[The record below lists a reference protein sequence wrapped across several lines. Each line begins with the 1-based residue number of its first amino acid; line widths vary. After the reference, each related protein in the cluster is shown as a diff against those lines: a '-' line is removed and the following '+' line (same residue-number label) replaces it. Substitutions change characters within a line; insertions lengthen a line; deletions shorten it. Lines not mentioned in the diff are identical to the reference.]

1 MDIIQVRLSLR
12 RKPSIMIRCLFSG
25 GSTLD
30 NNKLAGSASFP
41 FARTP
46 SFFYKITQRLIF
58 SDFFLVDLFGGSA
71 SFLLVA
77 LLHTSVIDAPI
88 ARSSKHVCFFSYLS
102 SSRVSSVRSEG
113 PRGPSFVGRWSAGKS
128 SGAENPHEATE
139 TWETSNWIN
148 LIIIYSQ
155 SISTSILSHSFHKCK
170 RVSKYPTREQNKT

>member
-1 MDIIQVRLSLR
+1 MILLFPPSNGDSYVEKSGSQSIRLIDGSNPIQLRLLLC
-12 RKPSIMIRCLFSG
+12 RKPSIMTRCLFSG

-71 SFLLVA
+71 SFLPVP

-88 ARSSKHVCFFSYLS
+88 ARSSKHVRFFSYLS
-102 SSRVSSVRSEG
+102 SSRGSSVRSEG
-113 PRGPSFVGRWSAGKS
+113 PRGPSFVGRWSAAAGK
-128 SGAENPHEATE
+128 
-139 TWETSNWIN
+139 TS
-148 LIIIYSQ
+148 LAGSR
-155 SISTSILSHSFHKCK
+155 K
-170 RVSKYPTREQNKT
+170 PA